1 MKILFVDAYFFPET
15 IAFTHLEHDLIESL
29 IEQGHDIQ
37 VVCPVPTRGVSS
49 QTVKEYRAKK
59 HEKLYSDRVSV
70 ERFWAPQEGK
80 NPIVRAF
87 RYFWCNLREYQIAK
101 KYSDVDVVFS
111 VSTPPTQGLIAG
123 KIAKKLKCPLVY
135 SLQDVFP
142 DSLVTTGLAKRN
154 SILWKIG
161 RKIENDTY
169 KNAAQIIVI
178 SDSMK
183 QNILEKGVS
192 QGKITVIPNWIDTNA
207 VKPVEKNEN
216 KLYEDFKV
224 SRDKFTVVYAGNFGA
239 AQGADVVLHAAER
252 LKDYSDIQFVIF
264 GGGAGFDAA
273 KNEVANKKLSNVT
286 INGLLPW
293 DRVSEVYS
301 LGDIALITCKKGV
314 GTSGMPSK
322 TWSIM
327 ACNTPIIASFDTDSE
342 LAAIVAHARAGMCT
356 EPGNPSAL
364 ADAIVQWYRCNNKQ
378 YTCKSRQYVVA
389 NASKE
394 VCVDQYIKC
403 LCKNSIKKD

>member
-87 RYFWCNLREYQIAK
+87 RYFWCNFREYQIAK

-142 DSLVTTGLAKRN
+142 DSLVTSGLAK
-154 SILWKIG
+154 
-161 RKIENDTY
+161 E
-169 KNAAQIIVI
+169 
-178 SDSMK
+178 
-183 QNILEKGVS
+183 
-192 QGKITVIPNWIDTNA
+192 
-207 VKPVEKNEN
+207 
-216 KLYEDFKV
+216 
-224 SRDKFTVVYAGNFGA
+224 
-239 AQGADVVLHAAER
+239 
-252 LKDYSDIQFVIF
+252 IQFF
-264 GGGAGFDAA
+264 G
-273 KNEVANKKLSNVT
+273 KLVGRLRMIPIRT
-286 INGLLPW
+286 L
-293 DRVSEVYS
+293 RRS
-301 LGDIALITCKKGV
+301 L
-314 GTSGMPSK
+314 
-322 TWSIM
+322 
-327 ACNTPIIASFDTDSE
+327 
-342 LAAIVAHARAGMCT
+342 
-356 EPGNPSAL
+356 
-364 ADAIVQWYRCNNKQ
+364 
-378 YTCKSRQYVVA
+378 
-389 NASKE
+389 
-394 VCVDQYIKC
+394 
-403 LCKNSIKKD
+403 